1 MFGWTIL
8 PRANDTAM
16 PHVWE
21 MLSRYGQPENRASS
35 TPDPGGRPAGGL
47 VHVPASRSPV
57 SRSGRSVGL
66 GLAVLMAR
74 YKVVERGLLPYL
86 VLSQT
91 VPLIALAPLVV
102 SWGGRLHV
110 GAFEWP
116 RWLSAAVLGA
126 FLAFFPVAV
135 GTLKGLTSTPP
146 ASLEL
151 MDSYAA
157 SWRQTLF
164 KLRFPAAL
172 PYIVPALKLAAT
184 ASVVG
189 VVVAEI
195 STGLAGGI
203 GRLIIEYAREATSD
217 PAKVFTAVFGAAALG
232 LADGRDR
239 RAGRSGGDAEPAA
252 RGDRVSDTADGRAE
266 RRRGPRPVQGVQ
278 RRTRR
283 TRSRPSSTSTSMIA
297 PGEFVSLIGPSGC
310 GKSTQLRLIA
320 NLTEPTTGRGP
331 GQRQAGARR
340 AARSGLRDGV
350 PAGGPVRVANASTK
364 NVELPLELKGWDR
377 ARRRQRA
384 LEMLELVKLPEFAEH
399 FPWQLSGGM
408 QQRVAIARALAAHPP
423 LLLMDE
429 PFGALD
435 EMTREHMQTELL
447 RICGETSTTVV
458 FVTHSIPEAVFLS
471 TRVVVMSPRPGRIT
485 DVIDVELGPR
495 A

>member
-1 MFGWTIL
+1 LTRARRVWTFALALILVGAVWELYKVIGPEDGGTVFGWTIL

-21 MLSRYGQPENRASS
+21 MFSRYGQPENRASD
-35 TPDPGGRPAGGL
+35 TPILVIVLRGAWFTFRIALAGLALGT
-47 VHVPASRSPV
+47 A
-57 SRSGRSVGL
+57 VGL

-232 LADGRDR
+232 LVM
-239 RAGRSGGDAEPAA
+239 AA
-252 RGDRVSDTADGRAE
+252 IVAVVDLVGMRHR
-266 RRRGPRPVQGVQ
+266 PRE
-278 RRTRR
+278 
-283 TRSRPSSTSTSMIA
+283 A
-297 PGEFVSLIGPSGC
+297 
-310 GKSTQLRLIA
+310 
-320 NLTEPTTGRGP
+320 TE
-331 GQRQAGARR
+331 
-340 AARSGLRDGV
+340 
-350 PAGGPVRVANASTK
+350 
-364 NVELPLELKGWDR
+364 
-377 ARRRQRA
+377 
-384 LEMLELVKLPEFAEH
+384 
-399 FPWQLSGGM
+399 
-408 QQRVAIARALAAHPP
+408 
-423 LLLMDE
+423 
-429 PFGALD
+429 
-435 EMTREHMQTELL
+435 
-447 RICGETSTTVV
+447 
-458 FVTHSIPEAVFLS
+458 
-471 TRVVVMSPRPGRIT
+471 
-485 DVIDVELGPR
+485 
-495 A
+495 

>member
-1 MFGWTIL
+1 MTRFRRVWTFALALILVAVVWELYKVIGPEDGGTVFGWTIL

-21 MLSRYGQPENRASS
+21 MVSRYGQPENRASD
-35 TPDPGGRPAGGL
+35 TPILVVVLRGAWFTFRIALAGLALGT
-47 VHVPASRSPV
+47 A
-57 SRSGRSVGL
+57 VGL

-232 LADGRDR
+232 LVM
-239 RAGRSGGDAEPAA
+239 AGIVALVDLVGMRN
-252 RGDRVSDTADGRAE
+252 R
-266 RRRGPRPVQGVQ
+266 PR
-278 RRTRR
+278 
-283 TRSRPSSTSTSMIA
+283 
-297 PGEFVSLIGPSGC
+297 
-310 GKSTQLRLIA
+310 
-320 NLTEPTTGRGP
+320 
-331 GQRQAGARR
+331 
-340 AARSGLRDGV
+340 
-350 PAGGPVRVANASTK
+350 
-364 NVELPLELKGWDR
+364 
-377 ARRRQRA
+377 
-384 LEMLELVKLPEFAEH
+384 
-399 FPWQLSGGM
+399 
-408 QQRVAIARALAAHPP
+408 
-423 LLLMDE
+423 
-429 PFGALD
+429 
-435 EMTREHMQTELL
+435 
-447 RICGETSTTVV
+447 
-458 FVTHSIPEAVFLS
+458 EA
-471 TRVVVMSPRPGRIT
+471 M
-485 DVIDVELGPR
+485 E
-495 A
+495 

>member
-1 MFGWTIL
+1 LTRARRVWTFALALILVGILWELYKVAGPEDGGTVFGWTIL

-21 MLSRYGQPENRASS
+21 MFSRYGQPENRASD
-35 TPDPGGRPAGGL
+35 TPILVVVLRGAWFTFRIALAGLALGT
-47 VHVPASRSPV
+47 A
-57 SRSGRSVGL
+57 VGL

-116 RWLSAAVLGA
+116 RWLSAAALGA

-164 KLRFPAAL
+164 KLRFPSAL

-232 LADGRDR
+232 LVM
-239 RAGRSGGDAEPAA
+239 AA
-252 RGDRVSDTADGRAE
+252 IVAVVDLVGMRHR
-266 RRRGPRPVQGVQ
+266 PRE
-278 RRTRR
+278 
-283 TRSRPSSTSTSMIA
+283 A
-297 PGEFVSLIGPSGC
+297 
-310 GKSTQLRLIA
+310 
-320 NLTEPTTGRGP
+320 TE
-331 GQRQAGARR
+331 
-340 AARSGLRDGV
+340 
-350 PAGGPVRVANASTK
+350 
-364 NVELPLELKGWDR
+364 
-377 ARRRQRA
+377 
-384 LEMLELVKLPEFAEH
+384 
-399 FPWQLSGGM
+399 
-408 QQRVAIARALAAHPP
+408 
-423 LLLMDE
+423 
-429 PFGALD
+429 
-435 EMTREHMQTELL
+435 
-447 RICGETSTTVV
+447 
-458 FVTHSIPEAVFLS
+458 
-471 TRVVVMSPRPGRIT
+471 
-485 DVIDVELGPR
+485 
-495 A
+495 

>member
-1 MFGWTIL
+1 LTRVRRVWTFALALLLVAAVWELYKAIGPQDGGTVFGWTIL

-16 PHVWE
+16 PHVWD
-21 MLSRYGQPENRASS
+21 MFSRYGQPENRASD
-35 TPDPGGRPAGGL
+35 TPILVVVLRGAWFTFRIALAGLALGT
-47 VHVPASRSPV
+47 A
-57 SRSGRSVGL
+57 VGL

-110 GAFEWP
+110 GSFEWP

-146 ASLEL
+146 AALEL

-232 LADGRDR
+232 LVM
-239 RAGRSGGDAEPAA
+239 AA
-252 RGDRVSDTADGRAE
+252 
-266 RRRGPRPVQGVQ
+266 
-278 RRTRR
+278 
-283 TRSRPSSTSTSMIA
+283 I
-297 PGEFVSLIGPSGC
+297 
-310 GKSTQLRLIA
+310 
-320 NLTEPTTGRGP
+320 
-331 GQRQAGARR
+331 
-340 AARSGLRDGV
+340 
-350 PAGGPVRVANASTK
+350 
-364 NVELPLELKGWDR
+364 
-377 ARRRQRA
+377 
-384 LEMLELVKLPEFAEH
+384 
-399 FPWQLSGGM
+399 
-408 QQRVAIARALAAHPP
+408 VAIVDLVGMRNRP
-423 LLLMDE
+423 
-429 PFGALD
+429 
-435 EMTREHMQTELL
+435 REATE
-447 RICGETSTTVV
+447 
-458 FVTHSIPEAVFLS
+458 
-471 TRVVVMSPRPGRIT
+471 
-485 DVIDVELGPR
+485 
-495 A
+495 

>member
-1 MFGWTIL
+1 LTRVRRIWTFALALLLVAVVWELYKAIGPQDGGTVFGWTIL

-21 MLSRYGQPENRASS
+21 MFSRYRQPENRASD
-35 TPDPGGRPAGGL
+35 TPVLVVVLRGAWFTFRIALAGLALGT
-47 VHVPASRSPV
+47 A
-57 SRSGRSVGL
+57 VGL

-110 GAFEWP
+110 GSFEWP

-232 LADGRDR
+232 LVM
-239 RAGRSGGDAEPAA
+239 AA
-252 RGDRVSDTADGRAE
+252 
-266 RRRGPRPVQGVQ
+266 
-278 RRTRR
+278 
-283 TRSRPSSTSTSMIA
+283 I
-297 PGEFVSLIGPSGC
+297 
-310 GKSTQLRLIA
+310 
-320 NLTEPTTGRGP
+320 
-331 GQRQAGARR
+331 
-340 AARSGLRDGV
+340 
-350 PAGGPVRVANASTK
+350 
-364 NVELPLELKGWDR
+364 
-377 ARRRQRA
+377 
-384 LEMLELVKLPEFAEH
+384 
-399 FPWQLSGGM
+399 
-408 QQRVAIARALAAHPP
+408 VAIVDLVGMRNRP
-423 LLLMDE
+423 
-429 PFGALD
+429 
-435 EMTREHMQTELL
+435 REATE
-447 RICGETSTTVV
+447 
-458 FVTHSIPEAVFLS
+458 
-471 TRVVVMSPRPGRIT
+471 
-485 DVIDVELGPR
+485 
-495 A
+495 

>member
-1 MFGWTIL
+1 MTRFRPVWTFALALVLAAAVWELYKVAGPQDGGTVFGWTIL

-21 MLSRYGQPENRASS
+21 MISRYGRPENRASD
-35 TPDPGGRPAGGL
+35 TPILVVVLRGAWFTFRIALAGL
-47 VHVPASRSPV
+47 VLGTA
-57 SRSGRSVGL
+57 VGL

-102 SWGGRLHV
+102 SWGGRLHL

-232 LADGRDR
+232 LVMFA
-239 RAGRSGGDAEPAA
+239 
-252 RGDRVSDTADGRAE
+252 
-266 RRRGPRPVQGVQ
+266 
-278 RRTRR
+278 
-283 TRSRPSSTSTSMIA
+283 I
-297 PGEFVSLIGPSGC
+297 VSLVDLVGMRNRP
-310 GKSTQLRLIA
+310 REA
-320 NLTEPTTGRGP
+320 TE
-331 GQRQAGARR
+331 
-340 AARSGLRDGV
+340 
-350 PAGGPVRVANASTK
+350 
-364 NVELPLELKGWDR
+364 
-377 ARRRQRA
+377 
-384 LEMLELVKLPEFAEH
+384 
-399 FPWQLSGGM
+399 
-408 QQRVAIARALAAHPP
+408 
-423 LLLMDE
+423 
-429 PFGALD
+429 
-435 EMTREHMQTELL
+435 
-447 RICGETSTTVV
+447 
-458 FVTHSIPEAVFLS
+458 
-471 TRVVVMSPRPGRIT
+471 
-485 DVIDVELGPR
+485 
-495 A
+495 